1 MQAAQE
7 QILEDA
13 TEELRDGLREIQ
25 ENPFVPSES
34 ADWDEG
40 LSYEQLVSVVN
51 LLLPRKRTKGSTW
64 GDRMTKLYTSW
75 TEQLPV
81 LANFY
86 LHFKTENPRSTPAH
100 YPAPGDDIGYIHIHC
115 LDIFDGDAIEYIPM
129 RPGEVFPA
137 CALIRAGYLCPT
149 PMEPQLAISLQSLE
163 LLHSLF
169 RVAPAF
175 TFQHFSRLLAN
186 MHKAVYKPYSR
197 TQVSLIFDIFYRILS
212 HLDSLVKQTVGYDEA
227 DHHLKTSCPA
237 CHNQGSNLIRKYGDG
252 NTSLSRMRHHFEG
265 DLRHFNSDYYLPR
278 AESVPSSIFIADG
291 CLGWKNAQPIA
302 SKTKAGAMQIMDETG
317 IFSVVC
323 RHGIV
328 QFLVDMIESG
338 ELIFYLHMML
348 AARSLKHFQNPP
360 SATLHK
366 ANFKSC
372 TGSFHGAAHNR
383 SCQLEF
389 LIGLQKGAGIEDG
402 EGNEVSIRKA
412 MHLPLPP
419 DTHHHTVATF
429 EFTYTLPSGM
439 RRRDF
444 LLNNH
449 TSAWRIIKESA
460 EVLETMRRLCPTFDP
475 DSDCPR
481 WLQEE
486 RQYIASLRSEPESE
500 RRKIEYLEAIECLER
515 AEGTVSHW
523 ISRLAAPTT
532 SSAQHTTWHLQEAN
546 KAIENARATV
556 MALEA
561 ALDTWSLS
569 LPWTTDS
576 PQHLE
581 AITLRQQRDYHQLL
595 DELEHHAISRQFE
608 VEKVGLPRTGIT
620 FYSPYCPA
628 HCAAISTDYKA
639 RQQILSL
646 VSKRGKTLQSTIN
659 KYNALAAS
667 MSPPR
672 TKLTWKE
679 VTDLNFISDIVT
691 LCGREDIREKPW
703 AKPLFRNATRAW
715 CKLQRA
721 REEIETVVIE
731 ANRLGSFVRD
741 EEAHLQKI
749 IEDTRP
755 TNPHWQNI
763 YLSCSEPPSGAS
775 AHTTNTSSLL
785 SPITNPPPTSP
796 TNAANRD
803 GSNYANELLKA
814 IDSEAADKVS
824 ETENIDVDEETED
837 YHNLIDRLANT
848 LNISDLDST

>member
-34 ADWDEG
+34 ADWVDDPAMAQFPLFQDEG

-86 LHFKTENPRSTPAH
+86 LHFKTENPCSTLAH
-100 YPAPGDDIGYIHIHC
+100 YPAPGDDIGYIRIRC

-129 RPGEVFPA
+129 RPG
-137 CALIRAGYLCPT
+137 YLCPT
-149 PMEPQLAISLQSLE
+149 PMEPQLAISLRSLE

-175 TFQHFSRLLAN
+175 TFQHFSRLLAD
-186 MHKAVYKPYSR
+186 MHKDGDDPGRSIQFIV
-197 TQVSLIFDIFYRILS
+197 T
-212 HLDSLVKQTVGYDEA
+212 
-227 DHHLKTSCPA
+227 
-237 CHNQGSNLIRKYGDG
+237 GDG

-278 AESVPSSIFIADG
+278 AEVNRFSNIRKETRPDG

-338 ELIFYLHMML
+338 EL
-348 AARSLKHFQNPP
+348 
-360 SATLHK
+360 
-366 ANFKSC
+366 
-372 TGSFHGAAHNR
+372 

-402 EGNEVSIRKA
+402 EGNERVYSESNALASATRHA
-412 MHLPLPP
+412 SPYSRHLRI
-419 DTHHHTVATF
+419 HIH
-429 EFTYTLPSGM
+429 FTKWDETKYERLG
-439 RRRDF
+439 DF

-460 EVLETMRRLCPTFDP
+460 EVLETTRRLCPAFDP

-546 KAIENARATV
+546 KAVENARTTV

-561 ALDTWSLS
+561 ALADTWSLS

-576 PQHLE
+576 PQRLE

-595 DELEHHAISRQFE
+595 DELEHRAISRQFE
-608 VEKVGLPRTGIT
+608 VEKVGLPRT
-620 FYSPYCPA
+620 
-628 HCAAISTDYKA
+628 DYKA
-639 RQQILSL
+639 RQRILSL
-646 VSKRGKTLQSTIN
+646 VSKCKAGWGAGLARIIPSLSIPYTKRGKTLQSTIN

-691 LCGREDIREKPW
+691 LRGREDIREKPW

-755 TNPHWQNI
+755 TNPALAEYISLMFQYRLNTNSHLCAKLLQLEACSHYHI
-763 YLSCSEPPSGAS
+763 HVVGSEPPSGAS